1 MRRNYRRSFFRMI
14 AVLILAAVCR
24 PSAPAPAAERLV
36 GIYSARGMSQSLPWI
51 AQEAGLFKKYNL
63 DFQLV
68 FVASSAFVTAAM
80 LGGDAEISLLGGIG
94 IVRAF
99 VQGATDLAFI
109 AGVKNVM
116 TQSIIARPEIK
127 RVEDLK
133 GKKIAVSRVGG
144 NTHYFSVQVLRRYGM
159 DAVKDVTFIQ
169 TGGEFEALA
178 AFANRAVDAATMTP
192 PADYQ
197 AVSQGGHRLA
207 YGPELGIPYAATI
220 FATRRSVIAKK
231 PKVIGNFVQAMAEA
245 SKILHTDK
253 EFAYKVLGKELRVK
267 DRKILDAAY
276 NAEITALERR
286 LDIKT
291 ESLQAILEEVS
302 QIDPR
307 AKKVKPQDLVERRY
321 LDDMEQSGFFN
332 KLWGERR

>member
-1 MRRNYRRSFFRMI
+1 MKVSRCGLFPWLLLLTLS
-14 AVLILAAVCR
+14 AVCR
-24 PSAPAPAAERLV
+24 LPDPALAADRLV
-36 GIYSARGMSQSLPWI
+36 GIYSARVMSQSLPWI
-51 AQEAGLFKKYNL
+51 AQEAGLFRKYDL

-80 LGGDAEISLLGGIG
+80 LGGDAELSLLGGIG

-116 TQSIIARPEIK
+116 TQSIVASPDIK

-159 DAVKDVTFIQ
+159 DATKDVTFIQ

-178 AFANRAVDAATMTP
+178 ALIKGAVHAASMTP

-197 AVSQGGHRLA
+197 AVSQGGHRLV

-220 FATRRSVIAKK
+220 FATRRSVVAKK
-231 PKVIGNFVQAMAEA
+231 PQVMGRFVRAMAEA
-245 SKILHTDK
+245 AKILHTDK
-253 EFAYKVLGKELRVK
+253 EFAYRVLGKQLHVD
-267 DRKILDAAY
+267 DRKVLDAAY

-286 LDIKT
+286 LDIKL
-291 ESLQAILEEVS
+291 EALQAILDEVS

-307 AKKVKPQDLVERRY
+307 AKKVKPQDLVDRRY
-321 LDDMEQSGFFN
+321 LDDMEKSGFFD
-332 KLWGERR
+332 KLWAERR

>member
-1 MRRNYRRSFFRMI
+1 MPPVRSG
-14 AVLILAAVCR
+14 
-24 PSAPAPAAERLV
+24 SGGGPAGRHLLGP
-36 GIYSARGMSQSLPWI
+36 GD
-51 AQEAGLFKKYNL
+51 NL

-159 DAVKDVTFIQ
+159 DAAKDVTFIQ

-220 FATRRSVIAKK
+220 FAARRSVIAKK
-231 PKVIGNFVQAMAEA
+231 PKVIGNFVRAMAEA

-253 EFAYKVLGKELRVK
+253 EFAYKVLGKELRVN

-291 ESLQAILEEVS
+291 ESLQAILDEVS

-307 AKKVKPQDLVERRY
+307 AKKVKPQDLVDRRY
-321 LDDMEQSGFFN
+321 LDDMEQGGFFN

>member
-1 MRRNYRRSFFRMI
+1 MRRNHRRPLFRVI
-14 AVLILAAVCR
+14 AVLILAAACV
-24 PSAPAPAAERLV
+24 PSRTALAADRLV
-36 GIYSARGMSQSLPWI
+36 GIYSARVMSQSLPWI

-159 DAVKDVTFIQ
+159 DAAKDVTFIQ

-231 PKVIGNFVQAMAEA
+231 ARVIGNFVQAMAEA

-332 KLWGERR
+332 KLWGEKR

>member
-1 MRRNYRRSFFRMI
+1 MRRNYRGSFFRVI
-14 AVLILAAVCR
+14 AVIIVAAVCR
-24 PSAPAPAAERLV
+24 PPASAPAADRLV
-36 GIYSARGMSQSLPWI
+36 GIYSARVMSQSLPWI
-51 AQEAGLFKKYNL
+51 AQDAGLFKKHNL

-80 LGGDAEISLLGGIG
+80 LGGDADISLLGGIG

-116 TQSIIARPEIK
+116 TQSIIAGPEIK
-127 RVEDLK
+127 KVEDLK

-144 NTHYFSVQVLRRYGM
+144 NTHYFAIQVLRRSGM
-159 DAVKDVTFIQ
+159 DAAKDVTFIQ

-178 AFANRAVDAATMTP
+178 AFVKGAVDAASMTP

-207 YGPELGIPYAATI
+207 YGPDLGIPYAATI
-220 FATRRSVIAKK
+220 FAARRSVIAKK
-231 PKVIGNFVQAMAEA
+231 PKVIGNFVRAMAEA

-286 LDIKT
+286 LDIKM
-291 ESLQAILEEVS
+291 ESLQAILDEVS

-321 LDDMEQSGFFN
+321 LDDMERSGFFN
-332 KLWGERR
+332 KLWGEKR